1 MITHLLATLQLLRS
15 TNWVLIVKGCT
26 WKQKQPFLFLW
37 NHMKKS
43 KVGKRK
49 NKGWRKKSPR
59 CTLCTYYRW
68 LGNSK
73 GRKRHSYYR
82 QQQAA
87 WPHSST
93 TTSSRNITSKELVH
107 PIILGMMVKDGQS
120 IPSEYAQGL
129 PHPQNLSVSV
139 GKGSLFWKF
148 SGGSEQKNPLDTSTS
163 NLI

>member
-1 MITHLLATLQLLRS
+1 MITHLSDMLLS
-15 TNWVLIVKGCT
+15 QHNHDWVLIVKGCT

-37 NHMKKS
+37 RHLKKS

-49 NKGWRKKSPR
+49 SKGWRKKSPR

-87 WPHSST
+87 WPHLST
-93 TTSSRNITSKELVH
+93 TTSSKNITSRKSANLYGLTSV
-107 PIILGMMVKDGQS
+107 S
-120 IPSEYAQGL
+120 FIPFRYVQGR
-129 PHPQNLSVSV
+129 PPYPQNLSVA
-139 GKGSLFWKF
+139 GNKGSLLWKF
-148 SGGSEQKNPLDTSTS
+148 SGGLRAKKSLDTS
-163 NLI
+163 LINFI